1 MKEYTLTDI
10 ANHLKIPFY
19 IVKAA
24 VRKLNLTPISVHNKT
39 NFYSKEQ
46 RKELIWFIK
55 KEYLTI
61 YKPVYIH
68 SENLIIPSKI
78 NFLTLEQL

>member
-1 MKEYTLTDI
+1 MEEYKLTDI
-10 ANHLKIPFY
+10 ANHLKVPFY
-19 IVKAA
+19 IVKSAQ
-24 VRKLNLTPISVHNKT
+24 RKLNLTPISIHNKT

-61 YKPVYIH
+61 YEPVYIS
-68 SENLIIPSKI
+68 SETLIIPSKL

>member
-1 MKEYTLTDI
+1 MKEYNLTDI
-10 ANHLKIPFY
+10 ANYLKIPFY

-24 VRKLNLTPISVHNKT
+24 QRRLNLTPISIHNKT
-39 NFYSKEQ
+39 KFYSKEQ

-61 YKPVYIH
+61 YEPVYIH
-68 SENLIIPSKI
+68 SETLIIPSKM